1 MQIIGGNCI
10 YLQNLNTTLMKLI
23 SFAKAAAM
31 AMIVTMFT
39 VGCEKPDNGPV
50 ASEDTLTNFF
60 VYDGY
65 SFDIRSAVQYD
76 KSDNSVELWLSPIS
90 GLTKSKEIKE
100 GGDYVVLNTHKSY
113 LGDRDRFSAAQSK
126 ESYISFCEQTFAYG
140 NSGTA
145 YIEVQFSNDSLLV
158 SFLAEKLYTK
168 ADDKPLSMLS
178 GEYKG
183 TFTVEKDKQ
192 YANDWGFDREHA
204 AIAKAVVTTRE
215 DGGNST
221 ITLFE
226 ANGKEGIRIE
236 LPHSCIGKEY
246 RITASEYPEEIKL
259 YAGKSRFALKGA
271 AGTIK
276 TSVNETETTVSISLS
291 KDGRQL
297 RAEYSGA
304 YESESVKTNRFIF
317 DYEGESPYEGE
328 KEIVKLMV
336 EDKGGVLKLFFSPSE
351 GYTMSEANSTHMPI
365 LTIPSS
371 VVNAGKK
378 TFKELTDWEFAYD
391 VMQSW
396 PYTDEYRP
404 HPADTDWIEINREGN
419 VYEIE
424 FVLTSQGT
432 GSYTGTIDVY
442 YKGEAR

>member
-1 MQIIGGNCI
+1 
-10 YLQNLNTTLMKLI
+10 MKLI

-39 VGCEKPDNGPV
+39 AGCEKPDNGPV

-90 GLTKSKEIKE
+90 GLTTSKQIKD

-168 ADDKPLSMLS
+168 ADVKPTSMLS

-183 TFTVEKDKQ
+183 TFTVDTDKP
-192 YANDWGFDREHA
+192 YANDWGFDREHTTLANA
-204 AIAKAVVTTRE
+204 AVTTRE

-221 ITLFE
+221 IVLYE

-236 LPHSCIGKEY
+236 LPNNCIGKEY
-246 RITASEYPEEIKL
+246 LITSSDYPEEIKL
-259 YAGKSRFALKGA
+259 YAQGNRFALKGA
-271 AGTIK
+271 AGTLQ
-276 TSVNETETTVSISLS
+276 TSVNKTEVTVSVSLL

-297 RAEYSGA
+297 RAEYTGA
-304 YESESVKTNRFIF
+304 YETKTVKTNRFV
-317 DYEGESPYEGE
+317 YEYGGDSPYEGRT
-328 KEIVKLMV
+328 EIVEILV
-336 EDKGGVLKLFFSPSE
+336 SETGDRLKIGFSPSD
-351 GYTMSEANSTHMPI
+351 GYSFPTANSTHMPI
-365 LTIPSS
+365 LTIPAS

-378 TFKELTDWEFAYD
+378 SFNELTDWEFAYD
-391 VMQSW
+391 LMQSW
-396 PYTDEYRP
+396 PFEDEYRP
-404 HPADTDWIEINREGN
+404 HPADTDWIYINRNGN

-424 FVLTSQGT
+424 FMLTSQGT
-432 GSYTGTIDVY
+432 GSYTSTIDVY
-442 YKGEAR
+442 YKGEAE

>member
-1 MQIIGGNCI
+1 
-10 YLQNLNTTLMKLI
+10 MKLI
-23 SFAKAAAM
+23 SFAKVAAA
-31 AMIVTMFT
+31 AILGTMLIS
-39 VGCEKPDNGPV
+39 GCEKPDNGPI
-50 ASEDTLTNFF
+50 SEAPRTNYF
-60 VYDGY
+60 VYNGY
-65 SFDIRSAVQYD
+65 SFDINSAVQYD
-76 KSDNSVELWLSPIS
+76 KGDNSVEVWLSPIS
-90 GLTKSKEIKE
+90 GLTTSKEIKA
-100 GGDYVVLNTHKSY
+100 GGDYVVFNTHKSF
-113 LGDRDRFSAAQSK
+113 LGDRDRFNSQTSK
-126 ESYISFCEQTFAYG
+126 ESYICFGEQKFAYG
-140 NSGTA
+140 DQGTA
-145 YIEVQFSNDSLLV
+145 YIEVTMTNDSLKV
-158 SFLAEKLYTK
+158 NFLAEVLQTK
-168 ADDKPLSMLS
+168 NSPVPAAMLS
-178 GEYKG
+178 GSFAG
-183 TFTVEKDKQ
+183 TYTVEEDKP
-192 YANDWGFDREHA
+192 YDNDWGFDREHA

-236 LPHSCIGKEY
+236 LPHSYIGKEY
-246 RITASEYPEEIKL
+246 LITASDYPEEIKL
-259 YAGKSRFALKGA
+259 YAGKNRFALKGA

-276 TSVNETETTVSISLS
+276 TSVNETETTVSISLNQN
-291 KDGRQL
+291 GRQL

-317 DYEGESPYEGE
+317 DYEGESPYEGK
-328 KEIVKLMV
+328 KEIVKLMA

-351 GYTMSEANSTHMPI
+351 GYSMSEANSTHMPI
-365 LTIPSS
+365 LSVPSS

-378 TFKELTDWEFAYD
+378 TFNELTDWEFAYD

>member
-1 MQIIGGNCI
+1 
-10 YLQNLNTTLMKLI
+10 MKLI
-23 SFAKAAAM
+23 SFAKVAAVA
-31 AMIVTMFT
+31 IIGTMFT
-39 VGCEKPDNGPV
+39 FGCEKPGNGPV
-50 ASEDTLTNFF
+50 TSEDTLTNFF

-65 SFDIRSAVQYD
+65 SFDIRSAVHYD
-76 KSDNSVELWLSPIS
+76 KSDNTVEIWLSPIS
-90 GLTKSKEIKE
+90 GLTKSKEIKD

-158 SFLAEKLYTK
+158 SFLADKLYTK
-168 ADDKPLSMLS
+168 ADNKPLSMLS

-183 TFTVEKDKQ
+183 TFTVEKDKP

-204 AIAKAVVTTRE
+204 AIAKAVLTTRE

-226 ANGKEGIRIE
+226 ANDKEGIRIE
-236 LPHSCIGKEY
+236 LPHRCIGKEY

-259 YAGKSRFALKGA
+259 YAGKNRFELKGA
-271 AGTIK
+271 AGRIK
-276 TSVNETETTVSISLS
+276 TSVIENEATVSISLN

-317 DYEGESPYEGE
+317 DYQGESPYEGE
-328 KEIVKLMV
+328 KEIVKLMA

-396 PYTDEYRP
+396 PYTDEYKP
-404 HPADTDWIEINREGN
+404 HPADTDWIEINRAGN

-442 YKGEAR
+442 YKGEAK

>member
-1 MQIIGGNCI
+1 
-10 YLQNLNTTLMKLI
+10 MKLI
-23 SFAKAAAM
+23 SFAKAAAL
-31 AMIVTMFT
+31 ATLVTMFT

-50 ASEDTLTNFF
+50 GSEDTLTNFF

-76 KSDNSVELWLSPIS
+76 KNDNSVELWLSPIS
-90 GLTKSKEIKE
+90 GLTKSKEIKD

-168 ADDKPLSMLS
+168 ADNKPLSMLS

-183 TFTVEKDKQ
+183 TFTVEKDKP
-192 YANDWGFDREHA
+192 YANEWGFDREHA

-246 RITASEYPEEIKL
+246 HITASEYPEEIKL
-259 YAGKSRFALKGA
+259 YTGKNRFALKGA

-276 TSVNETETTVSISLS
+276 TSVNETETTVSIALNQ
-291 KDGRQL
+291 DGRQL

-304 YESESVKTNRFIF
+304 YESEIVKTNRFV
-317 DYEGESPYEGE
+317 YEYVSYDTKVETRNNIVELLVE
-328 KEIVKLMV
+328 KSGDKL
-336 EDKGGVLKLFFSPSE
+336 KIGFSPSD
-351 GYTMSEANSTHMPI
+351 GYSFPSANYTHMPI
-365 LTIPSS
+365 LTIPASII
-371 VVNAGKK
+371 NTGKK
-378 TFKELTDWEFAYD
+378 NFNQLTGWEFLYD
-391 VMQSW
+391 IMQVW
-396 PYTDEYRP
+396 PYENDEKP
-404 HPADTDWIEINREGN
+404 HPADTDWIYINHN
-419 VYEIE
+419 DDVYEIE

-432 GSYTGTIDVY
+432 LSKPCSIDVY
-442 YKGEAR
+442 YNGEAR

>member
-1 MQIIGGNCI
+1 
-10 YLQNLNTTLMKLI
+10 MKLI
-23 SFAKAAAM
+23 SFAKAAAV
-31 AMIVTMFT
+31 AILGTMLIS
-39 VGCEKPDNGPV
+39 GCEKPDNGPI
-50 ASEDTLTNFF
+50 SEAPRTNYF

-90 GLTKSKEIKE
+90 GLTKSKEIKD

-126 ESYISFCEQTFAYG
+126 DSYISFCEQTFAYG

-168 ADDKPLSMLS
+168 ADNKPLSMLS

-183 TFTVEKDKQ
+183 TFTVEKEKT
-192 YANDWGFDREHA
+192 YANDWGFDREHTTLANA
-204 AIAKAVVTTRE
+204 AVTTRE

-221 ITLFE
+221 IVLYE

-236 LPHSCIGKEY
+236 LPNNCIGKEY
-246 RITASEYPEEIKL
+246 LITSSDYPEEIKL
-259 YAGKSRFALKGA
+259 YAQGNRFALKGA
-271 AGTIK
+271 AGTLQ
-276 TSVNETETTVSISLS
+276 TSVNKTEVTVSVSLL

-297 RAEYSGA
+297 RAEYTGS
-304 YESESVKTNRFIF
+304 YETKTVKTNRFV
-317 DYEGESPYEGE
+317 YEYGGDSPYEGRT
-328 KEIVKLMV
+328 EIVEILV
-336 EDKGGVLKLFFSPSE
+336 SETGDRLKIGFSPSD
-351 GYTMSEANSTHMPI
+351 GYSFPTANSTHMPI
-365 LTIPSS
+365 LTIPAS

-378 TFKELTDWEFAYD
+378 SFNELTDWEFAYD
-391 VMQSW
+391 LMQAW
-396 PYTDEYRP
+396 PFEDEYRP
-404 HPADTDWIEINREGN
+404 HPADTDWIYINRNGN

-424 FVLTSQGT
+424 FMLTSQGT
-432 GSYTGTIDVY
+432 GSYTSTIDVY
-442 YKGEAR
+442 YKGEAE